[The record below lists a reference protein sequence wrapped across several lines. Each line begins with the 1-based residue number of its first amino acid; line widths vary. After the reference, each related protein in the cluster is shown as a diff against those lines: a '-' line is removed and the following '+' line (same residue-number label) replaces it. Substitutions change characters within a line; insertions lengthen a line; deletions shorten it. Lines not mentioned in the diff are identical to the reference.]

1 MLIWK
6 VLLQILAV
14 VLALLVTNLDYIWH
28 DKRTLKFKRTRL
40 ALYVFSGA
48 FLIIS
53 IVVTVQSERKADRE
67 SQELRVKLGE
77 LTHET
82 QAGAKLVKE
91 LQNQLQPFITLAR
104 EKYPSPDLDE
114 SLKSLHSDLQK
125 IHERTTKLE
134 TAEAATRPRSLI
146 PSQMETLVKVL
157 SDYKGTPIG
166 IKYRANDTESY
177 NYALQFKEVFATAGW
192 RITRV
197 AMTFYYSPV
206 YGLELGV
213 KTDPASEAALAI
225 TAYFEQQGIDIKH
238 VVYSEQTESILL
250 RVGQK

>member
-6 VLLQILAV
+6 VLLQTLAV
-14 VLALLVTNLDYIWH
+14 VLGLLVANLDYIWH

-40 ALYVFSGA
+40 ALYVSSGV
-48 FLIIS
+48 FLSIS
-53 IVVTVQSERKADRE
+53 IVVTVQSERKSDRE

-82 QAGAKLVKE
+82 QSGAELVKE

-104 EKYPSPDLDE
+104 EKYPSPDLNE
-114 SLKSLHSDLQK
+114 SLRSLHSDLQK
-125 IHERTTKLE
+125 IQERTTKLE
-134 TAEAATRPRSLI
+134 AAEVATRSRSLS
-146 PSQMETLVKVL
+146 PSQVETLVKAL
-157 SDYKGTPIG
+157 SNYEGTPIG

-177 NYALQFKEVFATAGW
+177 NYALQFKGLFATAGW

-206 YGLELGV
+206 HGIELGV
-213 KTDPASEAALAI
+213 KTDPAPEAALAI
-225 TAYFEQQGIDIKH
+225 IAYFEQQGIDIKH
-238 VVYSEQTESILL
+238 AVYSEQSESILL

>member
-28 DKRTLKFKRTRL
+28 DKRTLKFKRARL

-82 QAGAKLVKE
+82 QAGANIVKE

-104 EKYPSPDLDE
+104 EKYPFPDLNE

-125 IHERTTKLE
+125 IH
-134 TAEAATRPRSLI
+134 
-146 PSQMETLVKVL
+146 
-157 SDYKGTPIG
+157 
-166 IKYRANDTESY
+166 
-177 NYALQFKEVFATAGW
+177 
-192 RITRV
+192 
-197 AMTFYYSPV
+197 
-206 YGLELGV
+206 
-213 KTDPASEAALAI
+213 
-225 TAYFEQQGIDIKH
+225 
-238 VVYSEQTESILL
+238 
-250 RVGQK
+250 